1 MLAVRGEGISAI
13 RRLERRCAHGQ
24 PSFPTARK
32 GAGSP
37 AALFMDILLF
47 IAPGALME
55 IYAPGS
61 NAVLLAIFSLI
72 AETVSVIGRV
82 VVSITFAS

>member
-1 MLAVRGEGISAI
+1 MLAVRGEGISAV
-13 RRLERRCAHGQ
+13 RRLERRYAHGQ
-24 PSFPTARK
+24 PPFPTARK

-37 AALFMDILLF
+37 AALFMDILRF
-47 IAPGALME
+47 IAPGALMG

-61 NAVLLAIFSLI
+61 SAVLLAIFSLI

-82 VVSITFAS
+82 VVSITFVS